1 MHNVPHYQLGMLCT
15 FYYFI
20 VIKINIIFAINFVLG
35 NYTEIEEVSNNLTL
49 IGEQF
54 NVLIS
59 LILYNNDLAKGTQT
73 NEITYIMCSKSMKSL
88 RT

>member
-54 NVLIS
+54 NVL
-59 LILYNNDLAKGTQT
+59 
-73 NEITYIMCSKSMKSL
+73 
-88 RT
+88 